1 MLGKNCSRSPVTSTG
16 AWKLFSRPNTM
27 QTTSLLFM
35 TPKNIKRYIVN
46 LPVHLPVTI
55 TAFHYIKIHAYP
67 SSNGCNYA
75 AKGA

>member
-1 MLGKNCSRSPVTSTG
+1 
-16 AWKLFSRPNTM
+16 M
-27 QTTSLLFM
+27 QTTSLLFV

-55 TAFHYIKIHAYP
+55 TAFHYIKIRAYP